1 MDNFF
6 AIMSR
11 MKYINRWN
19 LMRNQKSESLSEH
32 TFEVA
37 YITHALV
44 EMHNARGGN
53 VNAGEAVLYAL
64 YHDVTET
71 LTGDMPTPVKYHN
84 EELHTAY
91 KKVEQFANEKLC
103 NMLPEELRGKYEKY
117 LFSTDKKIVE
127 FVKAAD
133 KLSALVKCIDERQM
147 GNADFEKAEAG
158 LRKKIYEIGLPEAT
172 EFMEKYIDS
181 YGLCVD
187 EL

>member
-19 LMRNQKSESLSEH
+19 LMRNQKNESLSEH

-37 YITHALV
+37 YIAHALV
-44 EMHNARGGN
+44 AMHNACGGD
-53 VNAGEAVLYAL
+53 VDAGETVLYAL

-84 EELHTAY
+84 DELHTAY
-91 KKVEQFANEKLC
+91 KNVERIANEKLC
-103 NMLPEELRGKYEKY
+103 NMLPEELRGEYGKY
-117 LFSTDKKIVE
+117 LFQADEKIVR

-147 GNADFEKAEAG
+147 GNADFEKAEDG
-158 LRKKIYEIGLPEAT
+158 LRKKIYNSGVPEAV
-172 EFMEKYIDS
+172 EFMEKFITS

>member
-44 EMHNARGGN
+44 AMHNARGGT
-53 VNAGEAVLYAL
+53 VNNGEAVLYAL
-64 YHDVTET
+64 YHDVNET

-84 EELHTAY
+84 EELRVAY
-91 KKVEQFANEKLC
+91 KKVEKIANEKLC
-103 NMLPEELRGKYEKY
+103 NMLPEELRSEYEKY
-117 LFSTDKKIVE
+117 LFQTDPKIVE

-158 LRKKIYEIGLPEAT
+158 LRQKIYEMGLPEAV
-172 EFMEKYIDS
+172 EFMENFITT